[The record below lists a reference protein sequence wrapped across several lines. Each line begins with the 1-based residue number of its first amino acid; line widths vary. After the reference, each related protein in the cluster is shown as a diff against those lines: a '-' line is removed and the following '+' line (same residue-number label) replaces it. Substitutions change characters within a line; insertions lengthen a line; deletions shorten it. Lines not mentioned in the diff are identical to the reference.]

1 MPAAPDPLVL
11 LHGFAGTGAM
21 WDAVRA
27 ALPPQQQPL
36 TTAPDLPGH
45 GTASAQR
52 PVSFA
57 ACVRA
62 VLDHAPPRFALGGYS
77 QGGRIALHVAL
88 AAPERVTRLHLIATT
103 AGIEDDAERAARAA
117 ADRAL
122 ALRIQ
127 RDSLAEF
134 AVAWTTQPLF
144 ADDPPEARAAQ
155 QADIARCT
163 PDGLAAALRGIGTG
177 EMRPLWDRLHELTMP
192 TTVVAGGR
200 DAKYRALAGRL
211 HAALP
216 HARLTIV
223 DGAGHGLPRE
233 APQAIADVLESDAEP
248 GA

>member
-27 ALPPQQQPL
+27 ALPPQLQAV

-45 GTASAQR
+45 GAASAVR

-62 VLDHAPPRFALGGYS
+62 VLEHAPPRFALGGYS

-88 AAPERVTRLHLIATT
+88 AAPARVTRLHLIATT

-117 ADRAL
+117 ADRRL
-122 ALRIQ
+122 ALTIQ
-127 RDSLAEF
+127 RDGLAAF
-134 AVAWTTQPLF
+134 AAAWTTQPLF
-144 ADDPPEARAAQ
+144 AGDPPQARAAQ
-155 QADIARCT
+155 AADIARCT

-177 EMRPLWDRLHELTMP
+177 EMRPLWPRLQELTMP
-192 TTVVAGGR
+192 TTVVAGAR
-200 DAKYRALAGRL
+200 DARYTALAQRL
-211 HAALP
+211 AAALP
-216 HARLTIV
+216 DARLTIV
-223 DGAGHGLPRE
+223 PGAGHGLPRE
-233 APQAIADVLESDAEP
+233 APDALAAAMMASISP
-248 GA
+248 